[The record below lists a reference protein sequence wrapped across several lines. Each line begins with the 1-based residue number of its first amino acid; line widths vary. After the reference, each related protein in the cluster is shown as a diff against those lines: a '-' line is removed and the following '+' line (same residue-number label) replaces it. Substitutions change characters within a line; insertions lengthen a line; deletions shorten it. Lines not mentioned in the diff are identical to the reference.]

1 MLKSTEQKI
10 RAYHFTGDKLR
21 NGDPIPPLGE
31 PLVHKGDIVPCKS
44 GLHASIHP
52 LDALEFAPGLIL
64 HLVDLEGEIVQHD
77 DKLVGR
83 KRTIIATVDVTELL
97 REFARWCALSVIH
110 LWDAPDIV
118 RQYLET
124 GDEKLRYAARD
135 AAWDAARDA
144 ARQKQR
150 DKLKEMVEAAFSRP
164 LRRS

>member
-124 GDEKLRYAARD
+124 GDEKLRYAAR
-135 AAWDAARDA
+135 
-144 ARQKQR
+144 QKQR